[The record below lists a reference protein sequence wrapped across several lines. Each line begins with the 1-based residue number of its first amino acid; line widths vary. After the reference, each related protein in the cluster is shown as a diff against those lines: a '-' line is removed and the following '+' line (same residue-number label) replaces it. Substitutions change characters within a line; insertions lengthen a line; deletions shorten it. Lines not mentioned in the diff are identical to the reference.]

1 MYHWLSAAKGT
12 VSLPY
17 VKWGDTWY
25 LAFLVAVPP
34 AGPDD
39 GATTLITG
47 PDWTVTYNYATG
59 LVTVTRGTSVLSAS
73 LTPDHCFHRI
83 VWAHND
89 STDVASLYLDNV
101 STPVAVDTTAG
112 FATLTGGTVT
122 IGTGVAYSVLIGDLR
137 ISQNV
142 FDPVA
147 AAGWGDPIGCCFDK
161 CSTTVNPD
169 DAAAGPVALHYEYN
183 GVDNRTLPWPIRA
196 NPGSLSIRAWG
207 GMGGRWQDVVA
218 GQGGTGGAVSGTLND
233 SYGST
238 FTIRPGERGH
248 HCIQNGYG
256 GTPLGED
263 GKGGRASGGAAIG
276 GDGGGSGGAGGGAG
290 SELLLDGTTIALAGG
305 GGGGTAKTILTPAYY
320 AGSGGSAIGNGG
332 NGQEASAG
340 AFQGQGG
347 FGATTSAP
355 GNGGLGQASNPASPP
370 AGSPGSGRAGGQGA
384 GNPVGTGSS
393 AGGGGG
399 GYFGGG
405 GGGGSGNEPGTGG
418 GGSSWGDAGAFSSA
432 IGSLLPSAGPVTY
445 GNGLI
450 GIYWTNPS
458 VYLSGNP
465 LVPSLYPRNA
475 ASISGLPSPSVVVD
489 EFELV
494 LNAASLTTAGSV
506 RLSVTDV
513 GFTGA
518 LAGTWYAP
526 GGVTASTV
534 SGINY
539 ARLVNWTGLLRVR
552 FKFTTPTV
560 LNDFMVVV
568 KDPLSGTVTAV
579 EWSISHACF
588 PPPGGWSVGFIQ
600 W

>member
-196 NPGSLSIRAWG
+196 NPGSLSIRARG

-218 GQGGTGGAVSGTLND
+218 GQGGMGHVNEQWHTYWDAK
-233 SYGST
+233 
-238 FTIRPGERGH
+238 FIERGFH
-248 HCIQNGYG
+248 RRSPWDLRQAICDHPEIEWWYKQNLALYCRGHG
-256 GTPLGED
+256 WTAPAGAHDE
-263 GKGGRASGGAAIG
+263 SGAPRF
-276 GDGGGSGGAGGGAG
+276 
-290 SELLLDGTTIALAGG
+290 LDGSPAQLASSIP
-305 GGGGTAKTILTPAYY
+305 TDQTPE
-320 AGSGGSAIGNGG
+320 GV
-332 NGQEASAG
+332 
-340 AFQGQGG
+340 QG
-347 FGATTSAP
+347 
-355 GNGGLGQASNPASPP
+355 
-370 AGSPGSGRAGGQGA
+370 
-384 GNPVGTGSS
+384 
-393 AGGGGG
+393 
-399 GYFGGG
+399 
-405 GGGGSGNEPGTGG
+405 
-418 GGSSWGDAGAFSSA
+418 
-432 IGSLLPSAGPVTY
+432 
-445 GNGLI
+445 
-450 GIYWTNPS
+450 
-458 VYLSGNP
+458 
-465 LVPSLYPRNA
+465 PR
-475 ASISGLPSPSVVVD
+475 
-489 EFELV
+489 
-494 LNAASLTTAGSV
+494 
-506 RLSVTDV
+506 
-513 GFTGA
+513 
-518 LAGTWYAP
+518 
-526 GGVTASTV
+526 
-534 SGINY
+534 
-539 ARLVNWTGLLRVR
+539 
-552 FKFTTPTV
+552 
-560 LNDFMVVV
+560 
-568 KDPLSGTVTAV
+568 
-579 EWSISHACF
+579 
-588 PPPGGWSVGFIQ
+588 
-600 W
+600 